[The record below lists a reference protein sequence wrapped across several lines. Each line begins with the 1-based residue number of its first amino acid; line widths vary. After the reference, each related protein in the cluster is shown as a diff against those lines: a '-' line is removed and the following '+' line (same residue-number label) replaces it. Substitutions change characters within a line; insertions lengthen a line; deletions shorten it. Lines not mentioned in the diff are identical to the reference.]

1 VEGLCYAGSHG
12 FDIAGPRGSL
22 ASNSKGDDFLPVLE
36 MAERELRDAL
46 DGVPGSQVERKK
58 YSIAVHYRNVAE
70 DRLAVLESAVDRAL
84 RQHPDL
90 RDLPGKKVH
99 DLQPRIE
106 WDKGKA
112 LLHLLKTLGLDQ
124 PDVLPIYIGDDIT
137 DEDAFSALA
146 ERGIGIVVRDEPR
159 TTAASLALENPG
171 DVHRFLAAL
180 CPGRE
185 PAMNPWVLSYEGFDP
200 AHEGL
205 REALCALGNGY
216 FVTRGAAAESG
227 ADDVHYPGTY
237 LAGGYNRLTT
247 EIAGR
252 KIENEDLV
260 NMPNWLVLEFR
271 IGDGKWFRPR
281 DAEMLAYTRELDL
294 RRGVLARTMRPLS
307 RD

>member
-1 VEGLCYAGSHG
+1 
-12 FDIAGPRGSL
+12 
-22 ASNSKGDDFLPVLE
+22 
-36 MAERELRDAL
+36 
-46 DGVPGSQVERKK
+46 
-58 YSIAVHYRNVAE
+58 
-70 DRLAVLESAVDRAL
+70 VLESAVDRAL

-180 CPGRE
+180 CRR
-185 PAMNPWVLSYEGFDP
+185 LEG
-200 AHEGL
+200 
-205 REALCALGNGY
+205 
-216 FVTRGAAAESG
+216 S
-227 ADDVHYPGTY
+227 
-237 LAGGYNRLTT
+237 
-247 EIAGR
+247 
-252 KIENEDLV
+252 
-260 NMPNWLVLEFR
+260 
-271 IGDGKWFRPR
+271 RP
-281 DAEMLAYTRELDL
+281 
-294 RRGVLARTMRPLS
+294 
-307 RD
+307 